1 MNLAHLHLLLNH
13 VPTVGFAV
21 GLCLFLVA
29 MIQKDD
35 KLQRVSLGILFA
47 VAVLCI
53 PAYLT
58 GVAASEIMQ
67 DVPGI
72 SVALMEAHQDAALTA
87 FALMELTGGF
97 AWFALW
103 QFRRY
108 AHAPRPLLVAIVF
121 LSVASFALMAQ
132 AANLG
137 GGIRHPEIVSLQA
150 TGAVSAPI
158 VNTAWLK
165 TAALRS
171 FVNDTD
177 WVWPACEA
185 VHFIGLGLAF
195 GVVLLLNLR
204 MLGMMKAVAFADL
217 HRTLPWGMMGFAIN
231 LVTGM
236 LFFIGVPEQYT
247 NNPSF
252 QWKIACLVL
261 LGANLIYFTSL
272 NDPWRV
278 DAGCDA
284 PRSVKLMAA
293 STIVL
298 WLGVVYFGRMLP
310 YLGGAY

>member
-13 VPTVGFAV
+13 VPTVGYAV
-21 GLCLFLVA
+21 GVCLFLVA
-29 MIQKDD
+29 LIRKDE
-35 KLQRVSLGILFA
+35 KIQRVSLGILFA
-47 VAVLCI
+47 VAVLCL

-67 DVPGI
+67 DRPGI
-72 SVALMEAHQDAALTA
+72 SAELIEAHQDAALSA
-87 FALMELTGGF
+87 FALMELTGGL
-97 AWFALW
+97 AWLALW

-108 AHAPRPLLVAIVF
+108 GQAPRPVLVTIVL
-121 LSVASFALMAQ
+121 LSVGSFALMAQ

-137 GGIRHPEIVSLQA
+137 GGIRHPEIVSLDETA
-150 TGAVSAPI
+150 GTAPVI
-158 VNTAWLK
+158 NTAWLK
-165 TAALRS
+165 TSSLRA
-171 FVNDTD
+171 FVNDTE

-185 VHFIGLGLAF
+185 IHFIGLALAF

-217 HRTLPWGMMGFAIN
+217 HRALPWGMLGFAVN

-247 NNPSF
+247 NNAPF
-252 QWKIACLVL
+252 QWKIVCLVL

-272 NDPWRV
+272 TDPWRV
-278 DAGCDA
+278 GAGSEA
-284 PRSVKLMAA
+284 PRSVKVMAA
-293 STIVL
+293 SAIVL

>member
-29 MIQKDD
+29 LIQKDE
-35 KLQRVSLGILFA
+35 KVQRVGLGILFA
-47 VAVLCI
+47 VSVLCI
-53 PAYLT
+53 PAYLS

-67 DVPGI
+67 DRPGI
-72 SVALMEAHQDAALTA
+72 STELMEAHQDAALTA
-87 FALMELTGGF
+87 FALMELTGGL
-97 AWFALW
+97 AWLALW

-108 AHAPRPLLVAIVF
+108 RQAPRPVLVAIVF
-121 LSVASFALMAQ
+121 LAVGSFALMAQ

-137 GGIRHPEIVSLQA
+137 GGIRHPEIVSLDESAA
-150 TGAVSAPI
+150 TAP
-158 VNTAWLK
+158 VTNTAWIK
-165 TAALRS
+165 AASLRS

-185 VHFIGLGLAF
+185 IHFIGLALAF

-204 MLGMMKAVAFADL
+204 MLGLMKAVAFADL
-217 HRTLPWGMMGFAIN
+217 HRTLPWGMLGFGVN

-247 NNPSF
+247 NNAPF
-252 QWKIACLVL
+252 QWKIVCLVL

-272 NDPWRV
+272 GDPWHI
-278 DAGCDA
+278 DAGRDA
-284 PRSVKLMAA
+284 PRSVKIMAA
-293 STIVL
+293 STILL

>member
-29 MIQKDD
+29 LIQKDE
-35 KLQRVSLGILFA
+35 KVQRVGLGILFA

-67 DVPGI
+67 DRPGI
-72 SVALMEAHQDAALTA
+72 STELMEAHQDAALSA
-87 FALMELTGGF
+87 FALMELTGGL

-108 AHAPRPLLVAIVF
+108 AQAARPVLVAIVF
-121 LSVASFALMAQ
+121 LSVSSFALMAQ

-137 GGIRHPEIVSLQA
+137 GGIRHPEIVSLDEEA
-150 TGAVSAPI
+150 AAAPVI
-158 VNTAWLK
+158 NTAWLK
-165 TAALRS
+165 AASLRS
-171 FVNDTD
+171 FINDTE

-185 VHFIGLGLAF
+185 IHFIGLALAF

-204 MLGMMKAVAFADL
+204 MLGLMKAVAFADL
-217 HRTLPWGMMGFAIN
+217 HRTLPWGMLGFGVN

-247 NNPSF
+247 NNAPF
-252 QWKIACLVL
+252 QWKIVCLVL
-261 LGANLIYFTSL
+261 LGANLLYFTSL
-272 NDPWRV
+272 GDPWHV
-278 DAGCDA
+278 DAGRDA
-284 PRSVKLMAA
+284 PRSVKIMAA
-293 STIVL
+293 STILL

>member
-29 MIQKDD
+29 LIQKDE
-35 KLQRVSLGILFA
+35 KVQRVGLGILFA
-47 VAVLCI
+47 VSVLCI
-53 PAYLT
+53 PAYLS

-67 DVPGI
+67 DRPGI
-72 SVALMEAHQDAALTA
+72 STELMEAHQDAALSA
-87 FALMELTGGF
+87 FALMELTGGL
-97 AWFALW
+97 AWLALW

-108 AHAPRPLLVAIVF
+108 TRAARPVLVAIVF
-121 LSVASFALMAQ
+121 LSVGSFALMAQ

-137 GGIRHPEIVSLQA
+137 GGIRHPEIVSLDQA
-150 TGAVSAPI
+150 AATAPVI
-158 VNTAWLK
+158 NTAWLK
-165 TAALRS
+165 AASLRS
-171 FVNDTD
+171 FVNETD

-185 VHFIGLGLAF
+185 IHFIGLGLAF

-204 MLGMMKAVAFADL
+204 MLGLMKAVAFADL
-217 HRTLPWGMMGFAIN
+217 HRTLPWGMLGFGVN

-247 NNPSF
+247 NNAPF
-252 QWKIACLVL
+252 QWKIVCLVL

-272 NDPWRV
+272 GDPWHV
-278 DAGCDA
+278 DAGRDA
-284 PRSVKLMAA
+284 PRSVKIMAA
-293 STIVL
+293 STILL

>member
-21 GLCLFLVA
+21 GVCLFL
-29 MIQKDD
+29 IGLLQKDD
-35 KLQRVSLGILFA
+35 KLQRASLGILFA
-47 VAVLCI
+47 VAALSI

-58 GVAASEIMQ
+58 GVAASEIML
-67 DVPGI
+67 DRPGI
-72 SVALMEAHQDAALTA
+72 STELMEAHQDAALSA
-87 FALMELTGGF
+87 FALMEMTGGL
-97 AWFALW
+97 AWLALW

-108 AHAPRPLLVAIVF
+108 AQAPRPVLVAIVF
-121 LSVASFALMAQ
+121 LSVGSFALMAQ

-137 GGIRHPEIVSLQA
+137 GGIRHPEIVSLDE
-150 TGAVSAPI
+150 TAVNAPVI
-158 VNTAWLK
+158 NTAWLK
-165 TAALRS
+165 TSTLRA
-171 FVNDTD
+171 FINDTE

-185 VHFIGLGLAF
+185 IHFIGLALAF

-217 HRTLPWGMMGFAIN
+217 HRALPWGMLGFAIN

-247 NNPSF
+247 NNAPF
-252 QWKIACLVL
+252 QWKIVCLVL
-261 LGANLIYFTSL
+261 LAANLIYFTSL

-278 DAGCDA
+278 EAGGDA
-284 PRSVKLMAA
+284 PRSVKVMAA

>member
-21 GLCLFLVA
+21 GVCLFLVGLL
-29 MIQKDD
+29 QKDD

-47 VAVLCI
+47 VAVLSI

-67 DVPGI
+67 DRPGI
-72 SVALMEAHQDAALTA
+72 STELMEAHQDAALSA
-87 FALMELTGGF
+87 FALMEMTGGL
-97 AWFALW
+97 AWLALW

-108 AHAPRPLLVAIVF
+108 AQAPRPVLVAIVF
-121 LSVASFALMAQ
+121 LSVGSFALMAQ

-137 GGIRHPEIVSLQA
+137 GGIRHPEIVSLDDS
-150 TGAVSAPI
+150 AVGGPVI
-158 VNTAWLK
+158 NTAWLK

-185 VHFIGLGLAF
+185 IHFIGLALAF

-217 HRTLPWGMMGFAIN
+217 HRALPWGMLGFAVN

-236 LFFIGVPEQYT
+236 LFFIGVPEQDT
-247 NNPSF
+247 NNAPF
-252 QWKIACLVL
+252 QWKIVCLVL

-272 NDPWRV
+272 DDPWRV
-278 DAGCDA
+278 EAGRDA
-284 PRSVKLMAA
+284 PRSVKVMAA